1 MSLWS
6 ERKGV
11 GVLIFSALLDE
22 VIMHS
27 PEDDDTEQCEIVVL
41 IDQAIYA
48 EDELSEPRLLRE
60 THFDVRGTTICVS
73 RSYPLFHSFTSI
85 LESR

>member
-41 IDQAIYA
+41 IDQAIMQRMSSA
-48 EDELSEPRLLRE
+48 SLA
-60 THFDVRGTTICVS
+60 C
-73 RSYPLFHSFTSI
+73 
-85 LESR
+85 